1 MIEVIWPLLLL
12 AVGVWEISKLL
23 SSSCLMFS
31 KMRAALLWERVRW
44 MASLLF
50 PPRLTTSLLQSDT
63 FNTWLSAQSDSSLL
77 QQTESASPLS
87 TITDP
92 KGCPYY
98 LTILCQPVVI
108 SVKLLLDVVPKLL
121 ESFPAAGVNG
131 TCAVKNLVDSGV
143 FSARRLDGLIRK
155 FIFSGVSILDYLT
168 FQLPL
173 HKLTPI

>member
-1 MIEVIWPLLLL
+1 M
-12 AVGVWEISKLL
+12 
-23 SSSCLMFS
+23 
-31 KMRAALLWERVRW
+31 
-44 MASLLF
+44 
-50 PPRLTTSLLQSDT
+50 
-63 FNTWLSAQSDSSLL
+63 
-77 QQTESASPLS
+77 
-87 TITDP
+87 
-92 KGCPYY
+92 
-98 LTILCQPVVI
+98 TILCQPVVI

-131 TCAVKNLVDSGV
+131 TCAVENLVDSGV